1 LIFNNILK
9 IKNKL
14 FFKIFI
20 KIYCDKNFYKKG
32 VVKMLINTST
42 NLLNINNQLR
52 LNKDQLLKN
61 NYDYNSNNYEYE
73 IDLSDIDN
81 IIELS
86 LLPYSDSYIM
96 SKILNKLEKNGKA
109 NLEGEFFNQPIKL
122 EFLLNKAEDKSN
134 IKLYE
139 VKVKGNIG
147 KNTIDQDI
155 SIKKENLE
163 AINFNLLILNFV
175 KNINNEI
182 YKVYSE
188 NINTTELKSVE
199 SLVSSSSG
207 TTSTLT
213 VDYDIRNENNS
224 ENITS
229 KYTTVEVFWFFPL
242 EVANTELKTNI
253 KENNNNII
261 VNNEVIHKIESTEKE
276 QKFKFSY
283 TIS

>member
-1 LIFNNILK
+1 MVLNPLA
-9 IKNKL
+9 
-14 FFKIFI
+14 
-20 KIYCDKNFYKKG
+20 
-32 VVKMLINTST
+32 
-42 NLLNINNQLR
+42 NLLNINNQFR
-52 LNKDQLLKN
+52 LNNDQLLEN
-61 NYDYNSNNYEYE
+61 DYDYDYDYNSNNYE
-73 IDLSDIDN
+73 IDLSNIDN

-139 VKVKGNIG
+139 IKVKGNIG
-147 KNTIDQDI
+147 KNTIYQDI
-155 SIKKENLE
+155 SIKKENMD
-163 AINFNLLILNFV
+163 AINFNLLILSFV
-175 KNINNEI
+175 KNINNKMYE
-182 YKVYSE
+182 VHSE
-188 NINTTELKSVE
+188 NINTPELKSVE

-207 TTSTLT
+207 TLSTLT
-213 VDYDIRNENNS
+213 VDYDIKSENNN

-229 KYTTVEVFWFFPL
+229 KYTTVKEFFGFQF

-253 KENNNNII
+253 KENNKDII
-261 VNNEVIHKIESTEKE
+261 VSNEVSHKIEGTEKE
-276 QKFKFSY
+276 QKFNFSY

>member
-1 LIFNNILK
+1 MVLNPLA
-9 IKNKL
+9 
-14 FFKIFI
+14 
-20 KIYCDKNFYKKG
+20 
-32 VVKMLINTST
+32 
-42 NLLNINNQLR
+42 NLLNINNQFR
-52 LNKDQLLKN
+52 LNNGQLLEN
-61 NYDYNSNNYEYE
+61 DYDYNSNNYE
-73 IDLSDIDN
+73 IDLSSIDNQIDLNSIDN

-109 NLEGEFFNQPIKL
+109 NLEGEFFDQPIKL
-122 EFLLNKAEDKSN
+122 EFLLNKAEDKPN

-139 VKVKGNIG
+139 IKAKGNIG
-147 KNTIDQDI
+147 QNTIDQDI

-163 AINFNLLILNFV
+163 SINFNLLILDFV
-175 KNINNEI
+175 KNINNKMYE
-182 YKVYSE
+182 VHSE
-188 NINTTELKSVE
+188 NINTPELKSVE

-207 TTSTLT
+207 ALSTLT
-213 VDYDIRNENNS
+213 VDYDIRNENNT

-229 KYTTVEVFWFFPL
+229 KYTTVKEFFGVQF

-253 KENNNNII
+253 KENDNNII
-261 VNNEVIHKIESTEKE
+261 VNNEVIHKIESTKKE

>member
-1 LIFNNILK
+1 
-9 IKNKL
+9 
-14 FFKIFI
+14 
-20 KIYCDKNFYKKG
+20 
-32 VVKMLINTST
+32 MLINTST

-52 LNKDQLLKN
+52 LNNDQLLKN
-61 NYDYNSNNYEYE
+61 NYDYDYNYDNYE

-96 SKILNKLEKNGKA
+96 SKILNKLERNGKA

-122 EFLLNKAEDKSN
+122 EFLLNKAEDKFS

-155 SIKKENLE
+155 SIKKENME
-163 AINFNLLILNFV
+163 AINFNLLILDFV
-175 KNINNEI
+175 KNINNKI
-182 YKVYSE
+182 YKVHSE
-188 NINTTELKSVE
+188 NINTPELKSVE

-229 KYTTVEVFWFFPL
+229 KYTTVKEFFGFQF

-261 VNNEVIHKIESTEKE
+261 VDNEVIHKIESTKKE

>member
-1 LIFNNILK
+1 
-9 IKNKL
+9 
-14 FFKIFI
+14 
-20 KIYCDKNFYKKG
+20 
-32 VVKMLINTST
+32 MLINTST

-52 LNKDQLLKN
+52 LNNDQLLKN
-61 NYDYNSNNYEYE
+61 NYDYDYNYNNYE
-73 IDLSDIDN
+73 IDLSSIDN

-109 NLEGEFFNQPIKL
+109 NLQGKFFNQPIKL

-163 AINFNLLILNFV
+163 AINFNLLILSFV

-182 YKVYSE
+182 YEVHSE
-188 NINTTELKSVE
+188 NINTPELKSVE
-199 SLVSSSSG
+199 SLVSSNGGNLS
-207 TTSTLT
+207 TST
-213 VDYDIRNENNS
+213 VDYDIKNENNS

-229 KYTTVEVFWFFPL
+229 KYTTVEVFFWFPL

-253 KENNNNII
+253 KESNNNII
-261 VNNEVIHKIESTEKE
+261 INNEVIHKIESTKKE
-276 QKFKFSY
+276 QKFKFFY

>member
-1 LIFNNILK
+1 MILNNILK

-42 NLLNINNQLR
+42 NLLNINNQYR
-52 LNKDQLLKN
+52 LNNDQLLKN
-61 NYDYNSNNYEYE
+61 NYYYNSNNYE

-81 IIELS
+81 TIELS

-139 VKVKGNIG
+139 IKVKGNIG
-147 KNTIDQDI
+147 QNTIDQDI
-155 SIKKENLE
+155 SIKKENLD
-163 AINFNLLILNFV
+163 AINFNLLILSFV
-175 KNINNEI
+175 KNINNKMYE
-182 YKVYSE
+182 VHSE

-199 SLVSSSSG
+199 SLVFSSSG
-207 TTSTLT
+207 TLSTLT

-229 KYTTVEVFWFFPL
+229 KYTTVKEFLGFQF

-253 KENNNNII
+253 KENNGNII
-261 VNNEVIHKIESTEKE
+261 VDNEVIHKIRSTEKE
-276 QKFKFSY
+276 QKFNFSY

>member
-1 LIFNNILK
+1 
-9 IKNKL
+9 
-14 FFKIFI
+14 
-20 KIYCDKNFYKKG
+20 
-32 VVKMLINTST
+32 MLINSST
-42 NLLNINNQLR
+42 NLLNINNQFR
-52 LNKDQLLKN
+52 LNNDQLLEN
-61 NYDYNSNNYEYE
+61 DYDYNSNNYE
-73 IDLSDIDN
+73 IDLSNIDN

-163 AINFNLLILNFV
+163 AINFNLLILSFV
-175 KNINNEI
+175 KNINNKMYE
-182 YKVYSE
+182 VHSE
-188 NINTTELKSVE
+188 NINTPELKSVE

-207 TTSTLT
+207 TLSTLT
-213 VDYDIRNENNS
+213 VDYDIRNENNN

-229 KYTTVEVFWFFPL
+229 KYTTVKEFFGFQF

-253 KENNNNII
+253 KENNNDII
-261 VNNEVIHKIESTEKE
+261 VNNEVIHKIESAKKE

>member
-1 LIFNNILK
+1 M
-9 IKNKL
+9 
-14 FFKIFI
+14 
-20 KIYCDKNFYKKG
+20 
-32 VVKMLINTST
+32 VVNHLA

-52 LNKDQLLKN
+52 LNNDQLLEN
-61 NYDYNSNNYEYE
+61 DYDYNSNNYE
-73 IDLSDIDN
+73 IDLSNIDN

-96 SKILNKLEKNGKA
+96 SKILNKLERNGKA

-134 IKLYE
+134 IKLCE
-139 VKVKGNIG
+139 IKVKGNIG
-147 KNTIDQDI
+147 KNTINQDI
-155 SIKKENLE
+155 SIKKENME
-163 AINFNLLILNFV
+163 AINFNLSILNFV
-175 KNINNEI
+175 KNINNKI
-182 YKVYSE
+182 YKVHSE

-199 SLVSSSSG
+199 SLVSSNESNLS
-207 TTSTLT
+207 TST

-229 KYTTVEVFWFFPL
+229 KYTTVKEFFGFQF
-242 EVANTELKTNI
+242 EVAITELKTNI
-253 KENNNNII
+253 KENNNSII
-261 VNNEVIHKIESTEKE
+261 VDNEVIHKIESTKKE

>member
-1 LIFNNILK
+1 
-9 IKNKL
+9 
-14 FFKIFI
+14 
-20 KIYCDKNFYKKG
+20 
-32 VVKMLINTST
+32 MLINTS
-42 NLLNINNQLR
+42 NNQLR
-52 LNKDQLLKN
+52 LNNDQLLKN
-61 NYDYNSNNYEYE
+61 NYDYNSNNYKTDLDNTDNIIELFLPDSDNYK
-73 IDLSDIDN
+73 IDLSKIDN

-96 SKILNKLEKNGKA
+96 SKILNKLERNGKA

-139 VKVKGNIG
+139 IKVKGNIG

-163 AINFNLLILNFV
+163 AINFNLLILSFV
-175 KNINNEI
+175 KKI
-182 YKVYSE
+182 YNVYSE
-188 NINTTELKSVE
+188 NINTPELKSVE
-199 SLVSSSSG
+199 SLVSSKTG
-207 TTSTLT
+207 TTATLT

-229 KYTTVEVFWFFPL
+229 KYKTVEVFFWFPF
-242 EVANTELKTNI
+242 EVANTELKINI

-276 QKFKFSY
+276 QKFNFSY